1 MATRLTRFAQ
11 VTARARTWQRI
22 PTVASSPLRNLNATR
37 SFSSPAG
44 GRTGSGAAPAAPPS
58 EKKTSPHVSYYKIYG
73 RAFSKILLMSLLV
86 YQGIYYGWMW
96 LEHSETKSIKEGIY
110 FPYYSLYGP
119 LFF

>member
-11 VTARARTWQRI
+11 VAAVAKTWHRI
-22 PTVASSPLRNLNATR
+22 PTVASSSPRNLNAIR
-37 SFSSPAG
+37 SFSSPSGA
-44 GRTGSGAAPAAPPS
+44 GSGATSSAPPS

-96 LEHSETKSIKEGIY
+96 LEHLETKSVKEGMNTCDI
-110 FPYYSLYGP
+110 
-119 LFF
+119 